1 MELIIEFIAATLGYI
16 VLNAY
21 IYYVLEVKN
30 ITLASLNYKPW
41 TCRTCLTFWSG
52 IWCSAAAALAGAW
65 IFAWTLA
72 IISAL
77 DAVAK
82 KIDEKERYGDT
93 DD

>member
-30 ITLASLNYKPW
+30 ITLASLNYRPW

-52 IWCSAAAALAGAW
+52 IWVATVAALGGAW
-65 IFAWTLA
+65 TFAITMASL
-72 IISAL
+72 SKL

-82 KIDEKERYGDT
+82 KVDEKERYGDS

>member
-1 MELIIEFIAATLGYI
+1 MEIIEFIAATLAFLA
-16 VLNAY
+16 LNSL
-21 IYYVLEVKN
+21 IYYIIEVNEK
-30 ITLASLNYKPW
+30 TFAPFNYKPW
-41 TCRTCLTFWSG
+41 SCRTCLTFWSG

-65 IFAWTLA
+65 IFAWTMA

-82 KIDEKERYGDT
+82 KIDENNRYGNS